1 MGEPMMQTIAEANQ
15 MARDFDEEIRKLRQE
30 MKDID
35 NVIAYF
41 ERVEAQLAVKDQ
53 RPGKTGRPKS
63 GTLLQMKQDAE
74 TDIS

>member
-1 MGEPMMQTIAEANQ
+1 

-53 RPGKTGRPKS
+53 RRGKTGRPKP
-63 GTLLQMKQDAE
+63 GTLLQMKQETE
-74 TDIS
+74 TDRS